1 MLNYAIIVGGTGQLG
16 RTLSKELLKNKY
28 KIIIT
33 TRNLTKGKK
42 IFENN
47 KSIKLEQL
55 NVLKKD
61 RVKNLI
67 LKYKPKII
75 FYFAGQS
82 LPKLSFSKQNLT
94 YQSNFVGCKNFL
106 DALVKTKHI
115 CKFVNSASSE
125 IYGNSL
131 KKVGLKTM
139 KKPLNPYGH
148 AKLRSFQFTKKY
160 RDKYKMNNYNAII
173 FNTESEIRE
182 KNFLI
187 PKICIAALNAKKYG
201 YITKFGNLQ
210 ISREWNWCKDQCFYL
225 LKFVRKK
232 PQDFI
237 LSNGKSFS
245 IKQMLNF
252 AFSYFNLDYRN
263 YITAKKNKLSKYEIK
278 TKRSD
283 YIRCLQRNNL
293 KRKNKIF
300 GKMLIT
306 KMVKYYLNEKRI

>member
-237 LSNGKSFS
+237 LSNGKSYS
-245 IKQMLNF
+245 AIQMLKF
-252 AFSYFNLDYRN
+252 AFNYLKLDYKSFILQDKKFYRKKDVNSIRSN
-263 YITAKKNKLSKYEIK
+263 YKL
-278 TKRSD
+278 
-283 YIRCLQRNNL
+283 CLKRNNI
-293 KRKNKIF
+293 KRQDKIY
-300 GKMLIT
+300 GEILIKKMINHF
-306 KMVKYYLNEKRI
+306 KKDFN